1 MAIDPR
7 GADLKRYLAEDPGGP
22 VVMLNLLRFAE
33 GGRESYFRYAE
44 ALRTTF
50 LPRYGAEVLYAGDG
64 STTLVAESGQDW
76 DAVLLVRYP
85 SREAFSAMVADPEY
99 QEVTA
104 WRTGASPR
112 RCCRRRSPGEDQRPG
127 RTAPGFIRPAGS
139 SRSLSARIRSSS
151 TAPL

>member
-7 GADLKRYLAEDPGGP
+7 GADLKRYLQEDPGGP
-22 VVMLNLLRFAE
+22 VVMLNLL
-33 GGRESYFRYAE
+33 RYAE

-85 SREAFSAMVADPEY
+85 SRAAFSAMVADPEY

-104 WRTGASPR
+104 WRTGALTEAVLQATIPW
-112 RCCRRRSPGEDQRPG
+112 
-127 RTAPGFIRPAGS
+127 
-139 SRSLSARIRSSS
+139 
-151 TAPL
+151 